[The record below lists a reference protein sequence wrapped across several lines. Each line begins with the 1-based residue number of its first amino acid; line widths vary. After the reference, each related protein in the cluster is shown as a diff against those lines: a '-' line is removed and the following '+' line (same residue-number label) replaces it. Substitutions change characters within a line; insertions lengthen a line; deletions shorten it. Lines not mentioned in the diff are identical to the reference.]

1 MIWSS
6 RIGKITVL
14 LASAGAHG
22 MAVYLWW
29 SEPEVQMDGGAEPT
43 VQARLG
49 NNFEDLTRGTM
60 VPLTPETVEEAEP
73 PEPIENETAET
84 EVEKPIEQSET
95 ENETP
100 VEETETVETTPTEQ
114 AVPERTETDAPNE
127 QLVAPALPED
137 ATLSETALAL
147 APAVTD
153 ADRADLAAPVEAV
166 PLEAA
171 EPTEPVAPTP
181 ERIEPEI
188 TEAVRP
194 EPTVTAAAPPP
205 ETLQALPEIG
215 VQVSRRPQVRP
226 ESIEEE
232 AEQRRQ
238 VVQEQPQRREPE
250 PAPRVQ
256 QGNAQQNATAG
267 GATTNSQSQ
276 PAQESANTGRS
287 TTAGNAAAS
296 NYPGQ
301 VMRKLNRVP
310 KPRVGSRGTVVVN
323 FVIAASGGLSGVSVV
338 RSSGSARLDQAA
350 LQVVRRAAP
359 FPRPPAGAKRS
370 FQISIK
376 GQG

>member
-1 MIWSS
+1 MSPFNVLNLAMSWCF
-6 RIGKITVL
+6 IGAAPSL
-14 LASAGAHG
+14 
-22 MAVYLWW
+22 
-29 SEPEVQMDGGAEPT
+29 
-43 VQARLG
+43 QARLG
-49 NNFEDLTRGTM
+49 NNFEDLTAGTISA
-60 VPLTPETVEEAEP
+60 LTPQTIEDVEP
-73 PEPIENETAET
+73 PEPVETET
-84 EVEKPIEQSET
+84 SEMEVEKPIEQSET
-95 ENETP
+95 EVETP
-100 VEETETVETTPTEQ
+100 REQAETETVETTQTQ
-114 AVPERTETDAPNE
+114 QSVPQRTEADAPSE
-127 QLVAPALPED
+127 QLVAPELPVD
-137 ATLSETALAL
+137 TTTPATALAL

-153 ADRADLAAPVEAV
+153 PDRADLAAPVEAV

-181 ERIEPEI
+181 ERVEPEI

-267 GATTNSQSQ
+267 SATANNQSQ
-276 PAQESANTGRS
+276 ATQQSTSTGQSSAS
-287 TTAGNAAAS
+287 GNAAAS
-296 NYPGQ
+296 NYPGM

-310 KPRVGSRGTVVVN
+310 KPREGSRGTDVVE